1 VSSPAV
7 FASLAEFGKR
17 EPKPAWLAIGMFDG
31 VHLGHRAVLNLA
43 SEAAAKENDLVAALT
58 FPEHPAKSLRPGKEP
73 PLLMDA
79 RTKSEALLG
88 CGVDR
93 VVMKPFDESF
103 SDVSSGEFLP
113 YLKEKIPSLRGICVG
128 ENFHFGKDRIGNAEF
143 LRENGA
149 LSGLE
154 VCIAKG
160 VLEDELPISSS
171 RIRESLAKGEIE
183 LANRMLG
190 FPYRIGGQVVQG
202 NKLGRTIGFPT
213 LNLPWF
219 PEARPAYGVYLVEV
233 SFPQK
238 KESVHGVANY
248 GLRPT
253 VEEEEL
259 EPLFEVHL
267 LGEGDYSVH
276 QAGDRI
282 SASLLSFIRP
292 EKKFDSLEALKSR
305 IALDEKRALEL
316 ADELS

>member
-1 VSSPAV
+1 MSSPAV

-17 EPKPAWLAIGMFDG
+17 EPKPVWLAIGMFDG
-31 VHLGHRAVLNLA
+31 LHLGHRAVLTLA
-43 SEAAAKENDLVAALT
+43 SEAAAEENDLVAALT
-58 FPEHPAKSLRPGKEP
+58 FPEHPAKFLRPGKEP

-93 VVMKPFDESF
+93 VVMKPFDESL
-103 SDVSSGEFLP
+103 SEIASGEFLP
-113 YLKEKIPSLRGICVG
+113 YLKEKIPSLCGICVG

-149 LSGLE
+149 IAGLE
-154 VCIAKG
+154 VCIARG
-160 VLEDELPISSS
+160 VKEDELPISSS

-190 FPYRIGGQVVQG
+190 FPYRIEGQVASG

-219 PEARPAYGVYLVEV
+219 PEARPGYGVYLVEV
-233 SFPQK
+233 SFPEK

-253 VEEEEL
+253 VEEEEV

-276 QAGDRI
+276 QPGDMI
-282 SASLLSFIRP
+282 SVSLLSFIRP
-292 EKKFDSLEALKSR
+292 EKKFGSLKGLKSQISR
-305 IALDEKRALEL
+305 DKAEAE
-316 ADELS
+316 ELSTRL

>member
-1 VSSPAV
+1 MSSPAV

-31 VHLGHRAVLNLA
+31 VHLGHRAVLTLA

-93 VVMKPFDESF
+93 VVMKPFDESL
-103 SDVSSGEFLP
+103 SEVSSGEFLP
-113 YLKEKIPSLRGICVG
+113 YLKEKIPSLCGICVG

-183 LANRMLG
+183 LVNRMLG
-190 FPYRIGGQVVQG
+190 FPYRIGGQVAPG

-233 SFPQK
+233 SFPEK

-253 VEEEEL
+253 VEEEEV

-276 QAGDRI
+276 QPGDLI
-282 SASLLSFIRP
+282 SANLLSFIRP
-292 EKKFDSLEALKSR
+292 EKKFDSLEGLKSQ
-305 IALDEKRALEL
+305 ISSDKAEAE
-316 ADELS
+316 ELSTRL

>member
-1 VSSPAV
+1 MSSPAV

-31 VHLGHRAVLNLA
+31 VHLGHRAVLTLA
-43 SEAAAKENDLVAALT
+43 SEAAAKEKDLVAALT
-58 FPEHPAKSLRPGKEP
+58 FPEHPAKFLRPGKEP

-79 RTKSEALLG
+79 RSKSEALLS

-93 VVMKPFDESF
+93 VVMKPFDESL
-103 SDVSSGEFLP
+103 SEVSSGEFLP
-113 YLKEKIPSLRGICVG
+113 YLKEKIPSLCGICVG
-128 ENFHFGKDRIGNAEF
+128 ENFQFGKDRIGNAEF
-143 LRENGA
+143 LSKNGA
-149 LSGLE
+149 LAGLE
-154 VCIAKG
+154 VCIARG
-160 VLEDELPISSS
+160 VLEDERPISSS

-183 LANRMLG
+183 LTNRMLG
-190 FPYRIGGQVVQG
+190 FPYRIGGQVAPG

-233 SFPQK
+233 SFPEK

-253 VEEEEL
+253 VEEEEV

-267 LGEGDYSVH
+267 LGEEDYSVH
-276 QAGDRI
+276 QPGDLI
-282 SASLLSFIRP
+282 SVNLHSFIRP
-292 EKKFDSLEALKSR
+292 EKKFDSIEGLQSQIFCDKAEA
-305 IALDEKRALEL
+305 EK
-316 ADELS
+316 LSTRL